1 MQGTHSGSKAVPTSP
16 RVLRATTPPGSAVAT
31 RAAQATLWLVLMTTK
46 RKAPEAT
53 GSVLLETAEAS
64 CEIGLFGGHVLS
76 WKVKGEEQM
85 FMSSKAIFDGGES
98 GTVAIRGGVPICWPQ
113 FGFFKTAS
121 NAPDAKHG
129 LIRYSHNWVA
139 TKISA
144 RSATL
149 ELVPDAAMKAR
160 WSAEFKFSYTVSIQ
174 GSSLRIVAEVANLS
188 ETEVLEFTGCLHT
201 YWACEN
207 AADCVVEG
215 LKGAAVDVGI
225 GETFRGTEV
234 EAHDPVRISGETL
247 TEALYGGC
255 TDAVVLV
262 EGERR
267 LRLTKCG
274 WNDWV
279 VWNVGG
285 EKAPSM
291 SDLGEGEYKRFV
303 CIEPTAATK
312 VAVVAP
318 GATWVGYHEAERLA

>member
-1 MQGTHSGSKAVPTSP
+1 MA
-16 RVLRATTPPGSAVAT
+16 
-31 RAAQATLWLVLMTTK
+31 TK
-46 RKAPEAT
+46 RKAPEAS
-53 GSVLLETAEAS
+53 GSVLLETDEAS
-64 CEIGLFGGHVLS
+64 CEIGLFGGHILS

-113 FGFFKTAS
+113 FGFFKTAA

-139 TKISA
+139 SKVSA

-149 ELVPDAAMKAR
+149 ELAPDAAMKAR
-160 WSAEFKFSYTVSIQ
+160 WSADFKFSYTVSIQ
-174 GSSLRIVAEVANLS
+174 GSSSLRIVTEVANLS
-188 ETEVLEFTGCLHT
+188 ETEPLEFTGCLHT

-207 AADCVVEG
+207 AGSCVVEG

-225 GETFRGTEV
+225 GATFRGTEA
-234 EAHDPVRISGETL
+234 EARDPVPIAGETL

-255 TDAVVLV
+255 TDACVLR
-262 EGERR
+262 EGDRR
-267 LRLTKCG
+267 LRLTKSG
-274 WNDWV
+274 WPDWV

-291 SDLGEGEYKRFV
+291 GDLGEEEYKHFV

-312 VAVVAP
+312 VPVVPP
-318 GATWVGYHEAERLA
+318 GGTWVAYHEAERLA